1 MEKVYFY
8 NSRKQK
14 LVGVLH
20 KQGKKGIIVS
30 HGFSSNKENVSIYT
44 KFLQSKG
51 YPTLAFDYSGHGES
65 EGDITNTTATAWKD
79 DLNAAIDFMKQHCDG
94 IALLGFSL
102 GGMSSLLC
110 SSRSN
115 ATIAIAPPTN
125 FRKLVT
131 HFIKTGLVKKLKEF
145 IDFGGLNIK
154 HSFITDSAK
163 YDMKNIM
170 KKIKCPILLIHGD
183 EDDIVPLS
191 QSQEIIEYIN
201 EPKKLVIIE
210 GMTHNVT
217 SADQMTI
224 IYKEISEWL
233 EKYLYSETR
242 K

>member
-1 MEKVYFY
+1 MKKVYFN

-14 LVGVLH
+14 LVGILDI
-20 KQGKKGIIVS
+20 QGKKGVIIS
-30 HGFSSNKENVSIYT
+30 HGFSSNKENVSIYS

-51 YPTLAFDYSGHGES
+51 YSTLAFDYSGHGES
-65 EGDITNTTATAWKD
+65 EGDISNTTATAWKD

-94 IALLGFSL
+94 IAMLGFSL

-110 SSRSN
+110 SEHSK

-145 IDFGGLNIK
+145 IDFGGLSIK

-163 YDMKNIM
+163 YDMKKIM
-170 KKIKCPILLIHGD
+170 KKIKCPILIIHGD

-201 EPKKLVIIE
+201 EPKKLVVIN
-210 GMTHNVT
+210 GLGHG
-217 SADQMTI
+217 SADTEQMNSI
-224 IYKEISEWL
+224 LKEISEWL
-233 EKYLYSETR
+233 EKYL
-242 K
+242 

>member
-14 LVGVLH
+14 LVGVLYI
-20 KQGKKGIIVS
+20 KGKKGVIVS

-51 YPTLAFDYSGHGES
+51 YSTLTFDYSGHGES
-65 EGDITNTTATAWKD
+65 GGDISNTTATTWKD
-79 DLNAAIDFMKQHCDG
+79 DLNAAIDFMQQYCDG

-110 SSRSN
+110 SSRSK
-115 ATIAIAPPTN
+115 ATMAIAPPTN
-125 FRKLVT
+125 FRQLVA
-131 HFIKTGLVKKLKEF
+131 HSIKTGLVKKLKEF
-145 IDFGGLNIK
+145 IDFGGLSIK

-170 KKIKCPILLIHGD
+170 KKIKCPVLIIHGD
-183 EDDIVPLS
+183 EDDIVPLT
-191 QSQEIIEYIN
+191 QSQEIVEYIN

-217 SADQMTI
+217 NASQMNSI
-224 IYKEISEWL
+224 LKELSEWL
-233 EKYLYSETR
+233 EKYL
-242 K
+242 